1 MKRNPLLM
9 DRLIRNLG
17 ENVAERWDHDPE
29 GRVAGMIVDTPA
41 SFAASSGAANEHRH
55 ALIKAC
61 VDAFRS
67 ECYVARG
74 LGMVLMLI
82 ALSQCHTRRWT

>member
-1 MKRNPLLM
+1 MLPLAYWYGHAETKRNPLLM

-17 ENVAERWDHDPE
+17 ENIAERWDHDPE
-29 GRVAGMIVDTPA
+29 GRVAGLIVDTPA

-67 ECYVARG
+67 ECPVM
-74 LGMVLMLI
+74 LGWMG
-82 ALSQCHTRRWT
+82 C